1 MIQKYYSIFFLLLTT
16 TLFAQKLEYNTLIIS
31 DSIKENANAVVRLNQ
46 IDIVIAS
53 QRSMK
58 INTKRIVTVLN
69 ENGLS
74 AIDAGEYYDKKTSV
88 NSILATVYNVLGTEI
103 KKIKRKDFRD
113 QCVIDGITIFSD
125 SRTIYLKY
133 VPASYPFTIVYESE
147 VETSNTATIPSWSP
161 ISEYLVSTEKNILNI
176 NYPENLGFKY
186 KEYNFS
192 NFKIKKETE
201 SKTQLSY
208 VATNILAQKRE
219 DYSPNSGE
227 IYPKVLFGLEYF
239 NLEGVDGNAK
249 TWSDFGKW
257 YKSNILE
264 GTTEL
269 TEETKKKVA
278 TLVGSET
285 DLEKKAKIVY
295 KFVQEKSRYVSIQVG
310 IGGFKPMLAKDV
322 DRLGYGDC
330 KALSNY
336 TKALLDVVNVPSYNT
351 ILFGDTTKRNINP
364 DFVSIQGNHMILCV
378 PNKEKNI
385 FLECTSQTDPF
396 GFQGNFTDDRNV
408 LVIKPDGGEIVR
420 TTIYDDKS
428 NSQISKG
435 KYTLSENGGFSGVI
449 SIVSGGSQYARKS
462 HLETVL
468 PTEKE
473 AYYKEYWDNINDL
486 KINKSSFNNDK
497 DKISFTE
504 KLEISAE
511 NYGKIANNN
520 LIFVVNAFNV
530 SDTNIKRIRNRKTPF
545 EIQRGFVD
553 TDEIEINIPSNLKIE
568 FIPSNFELSSKFGD
582 YKTEIVKKDNS
593 SLVYKRTYFLK
604 KGLYSN
610 KEYDEFRLF
619 KEQIAKN
626 DNAKIILNKI

>member
-1 MIQKYYSIFFLLLTT
+1 MIQKYFSIIFLLLTT

-46 IDIVIAS
+46 VDIAITS

-74 AIDAGEYYDKKTSV
+74 AIDAGEHYDKKTNV
-88 NSILATVYNVLGTEI
+88 NTIFAIVYNALGTEI

-125 SRTIYLKY
+125 SRTIYLVY
-133 VPASYPFTIVYESE
+133 TPVNYPFTIVYESE
-147 VETSNTATIPSWSP
+147 IETSNTAMIPTWNP

-201 SKTQLSY
+201 TKTQLSF

-219 DYSPNSGE
+219 DYSPNPSE
-227 IYPKVLFGLEYF
+227 IYPKVMFGLEYF

-257 YKSNILE
+257 YKNNILE

-269 TEETKKKVA
+269 AEETKKKITA
-278 TLVGSET
+278 LVGSET

-336 TKALLDVVNVPSYNT
+336 TRALLDVVNVSSYNT
-351 ILFGDTTKRNINP
+351 ILFGDTKKRNINP
-364 DFVSIQGNHMILCV
+364 DFVSIQGNHMILCI

-428 NSQISKG
+428 NSQVSKG
-435 KYTLSENGGFSGVI
+435 KYILSENGNFSGTI
-449 SIVSGGSQYARKS
+449 CIVSSGSQYAQKA

-473 AYYKEYWDNINDL
+473 AHYKEYWDNISNL
-486 KINKSSFNNDK
+486 KINKSNFNNDK
-497 DKISFTE
+497 DKINFTE
-504 KLEISAE
+504 KFEITAE
-511 NYGKIANNN
+511 NYGKISNTN

-530 SDTNIKRIRNRKTPF
+530 SNSSIKRIRNRKTPF

-553 TDEIEINIPSNLKIE
+553 TDEIEINMPSNFKIE
-568 FIPSNFELSSKFGD
+568 FIPNNFEMNSKFGD
-582 YKTEIVKKDNS
+582 YKTEIIKKDNS
-593 SLVYKRTYFLK
+593 NLVYKRTFFLK

-610 KEYDEFRLF
+610 KEYDEYRLF